1 MANDEDKLIKKYG
14 IVCKQKIVYSYKGY
28 NYDNLKDAVNF
39 AKIDLEGEEKNA

>member
-14 IVCKQKIVYSYKGY
+14 IVCKQKMVYSYKGY

-39 AKIDLEGEEKNA
+39 AKIDLEREEQDA